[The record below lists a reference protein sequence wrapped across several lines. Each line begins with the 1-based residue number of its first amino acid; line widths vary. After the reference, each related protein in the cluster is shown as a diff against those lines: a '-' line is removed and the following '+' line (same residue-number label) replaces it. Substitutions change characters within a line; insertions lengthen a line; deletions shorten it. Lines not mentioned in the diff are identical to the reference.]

1 MKSKLQKVCSDK
13 TEVANALLKTESSS
27 RIKGILQELF
37 TLLYETN
44 IRLINSKLMYEYIID
59 KLKKSVNKGRLVYQ
73 AQNSEWSKTYK
84 EKQVYR
90 MSPTKMG

>member
-1 MKSKLQKVCSDK
+1 
-13 TEVANALLKTESSS
+13 
-27 RIKGILQELF
+27 
-37 TLLYETN
+37 
-44 IRLINSKLMYEYIID
+44 MYEYIID

>member
-1 MKSKLQKVCSDK
+1 VELRKKVCSDK